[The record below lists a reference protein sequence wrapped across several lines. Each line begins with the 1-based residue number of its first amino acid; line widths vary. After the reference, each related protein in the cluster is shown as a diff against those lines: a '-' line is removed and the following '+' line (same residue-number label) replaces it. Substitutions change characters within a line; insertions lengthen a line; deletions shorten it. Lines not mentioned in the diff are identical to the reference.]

1 MQRIVKRFLLH
12 KQRESDEV
20 GEADFDELKQ
30 DLQMVRYEMMND
42 LKRYRDEN
50 NRLISN
56 IQAGVLLLGE
66 ELYKNSSGRS
76 SRRFR
81 EYKET
86 ADKNYEFEN
95 DEDDELIE
103 DIQINLTN
111 RADKSKWS
119 NAKGALRSSSV
130 ESGDSQDVQSDENLD
145 ESTNSTKSLTG
156 SDHQKLDKIKKD
168 LHVINEEME

>member
-1 MQRIVKRFLLH
+1 
-12 KQRESDEV
+12 
-20 GEADFDELKQ
+20 
-30 DLQMVRYEMMND
+30 MMND

-66 ELYKNSSGRS
+66 ELYKNSNARG

-86 ADKNYEFEN
+86 SDKNYDYEN
-95 DEDDELIE
+95 DEDEELIE
-103 DIQINLTN
+103 DIQINLTD

-119 NAKGALRSSSV
+119 NVKGALRSSSV
-130 ESGDSQDVQSDENLD
+130 ESGDSLDVQSDENLGELD
-145 ESTNSTKSLTG
+145 ESTNASKSITG
-156 SDHQKLDKIKKD
+156 NDQPKLDKNAKINKD